1 MAQRLMPDSERV
13 CPFRPLTAPGSPVAA
28 FGLTKRHPACGWG
41 ATSYVLAGC
50 SHQGLAVLRCSCC
63 SSQPADTRPVFRCPA
78 VSGGWISI
86 TRDIFG
92 LLHQPM
98 RSLSS
103 TSEVLQVFA
112 LQFGF
117 KLRHEKAQNR
127 SLKKT
132 MYQSASSR
140 GRPGLPAAGNAVTA
154 CGPGSW
160 PCKLNS
166 PNSRRSRPLHPDTQ
180 APIHLSYFHRPICC
194 TVKRGFSLLLKDSL
208 NRNLNKKTF
217 LSAHLWT

>member
-1 MAQRLMPDSERV
+1 M
-13 CPFRPLTAPGSPVAA
+13 AA

-41 ATSYVLAGC
+41 AMSYALAGC
-50 SHQGLAVLRCSCC
+50 SHQGLAVLRCSCR
-63 SSQPADTRPVFRCPA
+63 SSQPADTRPMFQCPA

-92 LLHQPM
+92 LLHQPVL
-98 RSLSS
+98 SLSS
-103 TSEVLQVFA
+103 TPEFLQVFA

-117 KLRHEKAQNR
+117 KLRHERVQNR

-154 CGPGSW
+154 CGPGSC

-166 PNSRRSRPLHPDTQ
+166 PCSRRSRPLHPDTH
-180 APIHLSYFHRPICC
+180 APINLSYFCRLICC
-194 TVKRGFSLLLKDSL
+194 KAKRGLSLPLKDS
-208 NRNLNKKTF
+208 
-217 LSAHLWT
+217 